1 MTQASRSSACD
12 RVRAQI
18 ALEVDHEYSQ
28 LERARRATHVAH
40 CPECRA
46 FGVEVR
52 AFTRLLREAPPELLT
67 RPITIRRPRTAAQ
80 SLRLTSV
87 AAAALVFALVGLS
100 AQLATEFAERGS
112 RTARSGPTVF
122 TTGQD
127 LASEIE
133 LIETLGASPRLMA
146 DNANLR

>member
-1 MTQASRSSACD
+1 MTPASRSSTCD
-12 RVRAQI
+12 RIRAQI

-40 CPECRA
+40 CAECRA
-46 FGVEVR
+46 FGIEVR
-52 AFTRLLREAPPELLT
+52 EFTRLLREAPPERLT

-80 SLRLTSV
+80 SLRLTGV
-87 AAAALVFALVGLS
+87 AAAAMVLALVGLS
-100 AQLATEFAERGS
+100 AQLATEFAGRGS
-112 RTARSGPTVF
+112 QSARSGPTVF
-122 TTGQD
+122 LTGQD

-133 LIETLGASPRLMA
+133 VIEVLGESPRLMA